1 MKIYTEIIYEW
12 TDDGLKE
19 VSSESFDYEGEVS
32 LCKGVSIS
40 LPTINPKPPSINI
53 TPDLSALSDPLGD
66 LGQGI
71 NTGLAS
77 GTDALG
83 SALQMGGSAQEALQ
97 AGGKG
102 LTQGLNQSVGQI
114 GTGILQPLVTEVG
127 AGIDAGLGFAA
138 MLGSKLSE
146 FIHGPGPGPSSP
158 KIKKESMKAGLK
170 GKKASELGANKGKA
184 RARKSLRIG
193 K

>member
-1 MKIYTEIIYEW
+1 MKIYTEIQYEW
-12 TDDGLKE
+12 VDGELKE
-19 VSSESFDYEGEVS
+19 VSSESFDYEGEVT
-32 LCKGVSIS
+32 LCGGWSPPA
-40 LPTINPKPPSINI
+40 LPTVKVK
-53 TPDLSALSDPLGD
+53 TPTIKVDTNLDEMLATGATKLGE
-66 LGQGI
+66 
-71 NTGLAS
+71 N
-77 GTDALG
+77 
-83 SALQMGGSAQEALQ
+83 LQMGGSAQEALQ

-102 LTQGLNQSVGQI
+102 FTQGLNQSVGQI

-146 FIHGPGPGPSSP
+146 FIHGPGSGPADP